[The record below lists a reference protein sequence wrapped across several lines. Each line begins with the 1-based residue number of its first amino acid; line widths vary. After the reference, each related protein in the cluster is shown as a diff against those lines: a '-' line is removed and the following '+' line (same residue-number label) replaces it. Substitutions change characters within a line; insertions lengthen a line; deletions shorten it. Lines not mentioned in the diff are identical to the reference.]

1 MEEKIQNQ
9 LNERILAE
17 ADNSRL
23 PCQKAFAIAEET
35 GLETA
40 DVGKACNKLEVKIV
54 ECQLGCF

>member
-1 MEEKIQNQ
+1 MEEKKQNQ

-40 DVGKACNKLEVKIV
+40 DVGKACNKLGVKII